1 MKKRFAEAITDFR
14 YKEQQCFLDELARKL
29 SVVCFR
35 PDYHGEDRDKN
46 TVLFYTKEDAAHNT
60 EVDKQPFQ
68 YSRGQASDLRFCD
81 EKYIY
86 RDHFWAFENTDL
98 NGHLDYG
105 FANFGRLDLRGLRWR
120 DAIEGSIKLALVK
133 KKQNVYIAAS
143 GGILGLRESD
153 ETNNDMNREIIEAV
167 KLRYGK
173 AFLGSVN
180 LYGEQ
185 RERVASGEESPLE
198 EYGRQKLYNFCADF
212 VVPNDDMELA
222 AMIRRWNGGGESEL
236 VGRIVNR
243 VQELGGVNLIW
254 Y

>member
-1 MKKRFAEAITDFR
+1 MDVLLDIGFSLRDSASLVSLQNELDSVEPLIRYRGNMVVRDANPLRLAALIRTLAALMDIVEIVAGIEHIGQDLVNGGGCPFLSASGAI
-14 YKEQQCFLDELARKL
+14 A
-29 SVVCFR
+29 VVIQ
-35 PDYHGEDRDKN
+35 
-46 TVLFYTKEDAAHNT
+46 V
-60 EVDKQPFQ
+60 
-68 YSRGQASDLRFCD
+68 ASDI
-81 EKYIY
+81 K
-86 RDHFWAFENTDL
+86 
-98 NGHLDYG
+98 NGLVLLVEIQ
-105 FANFGRLDLRGLRWR
+105 NE
-120 DAIEGSIKLALVK
+120 ISIKLALVK

-143 GGILGLRESD
+143 GGVLGLREGD

-185 RERVASGEESPLE
+185 RERVASGEGSPLE

-236 VGRIVNR
+236 VERIVNR